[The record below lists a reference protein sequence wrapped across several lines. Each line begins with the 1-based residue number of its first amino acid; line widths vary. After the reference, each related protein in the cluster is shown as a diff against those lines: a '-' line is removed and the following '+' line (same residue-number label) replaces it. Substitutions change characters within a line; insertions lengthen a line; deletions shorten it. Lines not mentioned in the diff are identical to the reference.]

1 MISFFKYFVLLAI
14 LITGYVTLYAKL
26 QNIEDKISKI
36 PINYIPK
43 NIPKEPPKKTYKI
56 IPVYY
61 VPNNEYM
68 FYDDF
73 IDIFNYA
80 KDFWDICG
88 VKFELV
94 ENRKDALVIV
104 FWANLSNGE
113 NEILADA
120 QYLLNGQKSNLRL
133 DMTNF
138 TDDDN
143 QATVIIHELGHIIHL
158 DHSNKRG
165 NIMYPN
171 NTGHTGL
178 AGSQIKECRETVAKL
193 K

>member
-43 NIPKEPPKKTYKI
+43 EEQSKKTYKI

-61 VPNNEYM
+61 VPNDEYM
-68 FYDDF
+68 VYSDF
-73 IDIFNYA
+73 IDIFNEA

-94 ENRKDALVIV
+94 ENRKDARVIV
-104 FWANLSNGE
+104 FWANLSHGQNK
-113 NEILADA
+113 ILADA
-120 QYLLNGQKSNLRL
+120 HHLLNGQKSNIRL
-133 DMTNF
+133 DMNNF

-143 QATVIIHELGHIIHL
+143 QATVIMHELGHIINLGHY
-158 DHSNKRG
+158 NKRG

-178 AGSQIKECRETVAKL
+178 SGSQIKECRETVAKL
-193 K
+193 N